1 MKKVISL
8 FISLILVL
16 GCFSGCGNDATTSA
30 SDDATPSASTTPTE
44 SKAPADPIST
54 EPDGIAG
61 VFSVGYGK
69 ANITPDTS
77 VPLAGFGDNQE
88 RYSNQVMDPIYA
100 TCVAFTDEEG
110 TTVLMLGL
118 DLLNTDEDRAN
129 EARALITEATGVP
142 ADYIQFSA
150 THTHSSVDL
159 GNVGGS
165 QQAAAE
171 KFRQGCLEAA
181 KQAMADR
188 KPAQM
193 YATFSR
199 PDDLNY
205 RRYYILED
213 GTYQAYKVGLLPASA
228 VHGHLGKADN
238 LLQLVK
244 FTREGGKDVILVN
257 WQAHYCGAN
266 SINYNGISADYPGVL
281 RNELEQQLN
290 CHAAFVLGG
299 AGNLVCNTKVANT
312 HIVSEYT
319 AESYITHGKLLA
331 AEAVKAAEHFQPAR
345 TGNIHLTA
353 DNFVFNVR
361 KHPVYTFG
369 FGEFACA
376 FAPFEIFDM
385 HARAVRESSPYKY
398 TFYASCANA
407 GNGMRYLP
415 YAEAFDFY
423 SYETSN
429 TLYGKGAGEAL
440 RDQLSEMMAKTFTAS
455 GQSQQEKA
463 EGYLEAPFE
472 PFTNG
477 YTYLNPAPGSLT
489 VTKGMNGYWY
499 MDLLYNG
506 KPARILTRDEA
517 LARTIAGMDSVQL
530 LFDDY
535 NVAVG
540 IVE

>member
-1 MKKVISL
+1 MKKLLALSLSVIMILTL
-8 FISLILVL
+8 FA
-16 GCFSGCGNDATTSA
+16 GCKGGDAT
-30 SDDATPSASTTPTE
+30 
-44 SKAPADPIST
+44 ADNPY
-54 EPDGIAG
+54 GG
-61 VFSVGYGK
+61 QFCVGYGK
-69 ANITPDTS
+69 ADITPQDS
-77 VPLAGFGDNQE
+77 VPLAGFGDNEE

-100 TCVAFTDEEG
+100 TCVAFTDPVG

-118 DLLNTDEDRAN
+118 DLLNSDEDRCN
-129 EARALITEATGVP
+129 EARELITEATGVP
-142 ADYIQFSA
+142 GDYIQFSA
-150 THTHSSVDL
+150 THTHSSVSL
-159 GNVGGS
+159 GALGGTKT
-165 QQAAAE
+165 AAAE
-171 KFRQGCLEAA
+171 IFRQGCLEAA

-193 YATFSR
+193 YSTFTR

-205 RRYYILED
+205 RRHYILDD
-213 GTYQAYKVGLLPASA
+213 GTYQAYKVGLLPSSR

-281 RNELEQQLN
+281 RSELEKQLD

-299 AGNLVCNTKVANT
+299 AGNVVCNTKVTNK
-312 HIVSEYT
+312 HIVNEYE
-319 AESYITHGKLLA
+319 AETYITHGQLLA
-331 AEAVKAAEHFQPAR
+331 AEAVKAAEAFQPAQ

-353 DNFVFNVR
+353 DNFVFEAR

-369 FGEFACA
+369 FGEFGCA

-385 HARAVRESSPYKY
+385 HAMAVREASPYKY

-407 GNGMRYLP
+407 GNGMKYLP
-415 YAEAFDFY
+415 HEESFNYY
-423 SYETSN
+423 CYETDA

-440 RDQLSEMMAKTFTAS
+440 RDQLISMMEGTFAAS
-455 GQSQQEKA
+455 GQSPQEKA
-463 EGYLEAPFE
+463 EGYMSVPFE

-477 YTYLNPAPGSLT
+477 YTYINPAPGSLV
-489 VTKGMNGYWY
+489 VTKGSNGYWY
-499 MDLLYNG
+499 FDLLYNNQ
-506 KPARILTRDEA
+506 PARILVRDEA
-517 LARTIAGMDSVQL
+517 LANQIAGMATVQL
-530 LFDDY
+530 YFDDY

>member
-1 MKKVISL
+1 MKKLLCLLLATLMTACL
-8 FISLILVL
+8 FA
-16 GCFSGCGNDATTSA
+16 GCGGEEKDSL
-30 SDDATPSASTTPTE
+30 S
-44 SKAPADPIST
+44 
-54 EPDGIAG
+54 G

-69 ANITPDTS
+69 ADITPEES

-100 TCVAFTDEEG
+100 TCVAFTDEDG
-110 TTVLMLGL
+110 TTVLMFGL
-118 DLLNTDEDRAN
+118 DLLNSDEDRCN
-129 EARALITEATGVP
+129 EARALITEATGIP
-142 ADYIQFSA
+142 GEYIQFSA
-150 THTHSSVDL
+150 SHTHSSVDL
-159 GNVGGS
+159 GNVGGA
-165 QQAAAE
+165 QYKAAE
-171 KFRQGCLEAA
+171 KFRQGCLAA
-181 KQAMADR
+181 AQQALADR

-193 YATFSR
+193 HATFTR

-205 RRYYILED
+205 RRHYILDD
-213 GTYQAYKVGLLPASA
+213 GTYQAYKVGLLPSER

-244 FTREGGKDVILVN
+244 FTREGGKDVIIVN

-281 RNELEQQLN
+281 RNELETRLD

-299 AGNLVCNTKVANT
+299 AGNVVCNTKVHNT
-312 HIVSEYT
+312 HIVTEYT

-331 AEAVKAAEHFQPAR
+331 DEAVKAAETWQPLQ
-345 TGNIHLTA
+345 TGKIHLTA
-353 DNFVFNVR
+353 DNFVFESR

-369 FGEFACA
+369 FGEFSCA

-385 HARAVRESSPYKY
+385 HALAVREASPYKF

-407 GNGMRYLP
+407 GNGMKYLP
-415 YAEAFDFY
+415 HEDSFNYY
-423 SYETSN
+423 CYETDA

-440 RDQLSEMMAKTFTAS
+440 RDQLIDMMNATFQQS
-455 GQSQQEKA
+455 GQATQEKFD
-463 EGYLEAPFE
+463 GYMSVPFE
-472 PFTNG
+472 PVTNG
-477 YTYLNPAPGSLT
+477 YTYMNPAPGSLT
-489 VTKGMNGYWY
+489 ITKGGNNYWY
-499 MDLLYNG
+499 FDLLLNG
-506 KPARILTRDEA
+506 KLARILVRDEE
-517 LARTIAGMDSVQL
+517 LAKTIASRESVQL

>member
-1 MKKVISL
+1 MKKIISL
-8 FISLILVL
+8 ALSFLLVL
-16 GCFSGCGNDATTSA
+16 GIFSGCEKGGAN
-30 SDDATPSASTTPTE
+30 PL
-44 SKAPADPIST
+44 
-54 EPDGIAG
+54 AG

-69 ANITPDTS
+69 ANITPDDS
-77 VPLAGFGDNQE
+77 VPLAGFGDNEQ

-100 TCVAFTDEEG
+100 TCVAFTDEVG

-129 EARALITEATGVP
+129 EARVLITEATGVP
-142 ADYIQFSA
+142 GDHIQFSA
-150 THTHSSVDL
+150 SHTHSSVTL
-159 GNVGGS
+159 GTVGGS
-165 QQAAAE
+165 KTAAVE

-181 KQAMADR
+181 LQAMADR
-188 KPAQM
+188 KPAKM
-193 YATFSR
+193 EATFTR
-199 PDDLNY
+199 PDNLNF
-205 RRYYILED
+205 RRHYILDD
-213 GTYQAYKVGLLPASA
+213 GTYQAYKVGLLPSER

-244 FTREGGKDVILVN
+244 FTREGGKDVILIN

-281 RNELEQQLN
+281 RSELETQLN

-299 AGNLVCNTKVANT
+299 AGNVVCNTKVHNK

-331 AEAVKAAEHFQPAR
+331 AEAVKAAENFQPAQ
-345 TGNIHLTA
+345 TGKIFLTA
-353 DNFVFNVR
+353 DNFVFETR

-385 HARAVRESSPYKY
+385 HAQSVRENSPYKY

-407 GNGMRYLP
+407 GNGMKYLP
-415 YAEAFDFY
+415 HEESFTYY
-423 SYETSN
+423 CYETDA

-440 RDQLSEMMAKTFTAS
+440 RDQLTDMMAKTFQLS
-455 GQSQQEKA
+455 GQAAQEKA
-463 EGYLEAPFE
+463 EGYMSVPFAPY
-472 PFTNG
+472 TNG
-477 YTYLNPAPGSLT
+477 YTYLNLAPGALT
-489 VTKGMNGYWY
+489 INQGSNGYWY
-499 MDLLYNG
+499 FDLLYNG
-506 KPARILTRDEA
+506 KPARILTRSED
-517 LARTIAGMDSVQL
+517 LAKEIAAMESVQL

-540 IVE
+540 IVK

>member
-1 MKKVISL
+1 MKKIILIPLCLLMLTAL
-8 FISLILVL
+8 FL
-16 GCFSGCGNDATTSA
+16 GCQQSPA
-30 SDDATPSASTTPTE
+30 
-44 SKAPADPIST
+44 ADPL
-54 EPDGIAG
+54 AG

-69 ANITPDTS
+69 YDITPDDS
-77 VPLAGFGDNQE
+77 VPLSGFGDNEE

-100 TCVAFTDEEG
+100 TCVAFTDTDG

-129 EARALITEATGVP
+129 EARKLIIEATGVP
-142 ADYIQFSA
+142 ADHIQFSA

-159 GNVGGS
+159 GSLGGS
-165 QQAAAE
+165 RNAAAE
-171 KFRQGCLEAA
+171 KFRQGCLAA
-181 KQAMADR
+181 AQQALADR

-193 YATFSR
+193 HAAFTR

-205 RRYYILED
+205 RRHYILDD
-213 GTYQAYKVGLLPASA
+213 GTYQAYKVGLLPAER
-228 VHGHLGKADN
+228 VYGHLGKADN

-266 SINYNGISADYPGVL
+266 AINYYGISADYPGVI
-281 RNELEQQLN
+281 RSELERQLD

-299 AGNLVCNTKVANT
+299 AGNVVCNTKVTNT
-312 HIVSEYT
+312 HIVTEYHS
-319 AESYITHGKLLA
+319 ESYITHGQLLA
-331 AEAVKAAEHFQPAR
+331 AEAVKAAENFQPAQ
-345 TGNIHLTA
+345 TGEIFLYA
-353 DNFVFNVR
+353 DKFVFER
-361 KHPVYTFG
+361 REHPVYTFG

-385 HARAVRESSPYKY
+385 HAQSVRENSPYKY

-407 GNGMRYLP
+407 GNGMKYLP
-415 YAEAFDFY
+415 HEDSFNYY
-423 SYETSN
+423 CYETDA

-440 RDQLSEMMAKTFTAS
+440 RDQLTGMIAKTFDAS
-455 GQSQQEKA
+455 GQSPQDKA
-463 EGYLEAPFE
+463 AGYLSTPFE

-489 VTKGMNGYWY
+489 VTKGSNDYWY
-499 MDLLYNG
+499 LDLLLNG

-517 LARTIAGMDSVQL
+517 LAKTIAEKNSIQL

>member
-8 FISLILVL
+8 ALCFLIVL
-16 GCFSGCGNDATTSA
+16 GLFSGCEKKS
-30 SDDATPSASTTPTE
+30 SDSLT
-44 SKAPADPIST
+44 
-54 EPDGIAG
+54 G

-69 ANITPDTS
+69 ADITPDDS
-77 VPLAGFGDNQE
+77 VPLAGFGDNEE
-88 RYSNQVMDPIYA
+88 RYSTQVMDPIYA
-100 TCVAFTDEEG
+100 TCVAFTDEVG

-142 ADYIQFSA
+142 GDYIQFSSS
-150 THTHSSVDL
+150 HTHSSVSL
-159 GNVGGS
+159 SAESGTKA
-165 QQAAAE
+165 AAAE

-193 YATFSR
+193 EATFTR

-205 RRYYILED
+205 RRHYILDD
-213 GTYQAYKVGLLPASA
+213 GTYQAYKVGLLPKER

-244 FTREGGKDVILVN
+244 FTREGGKDIIIVN

-266 SINYNGISADYPGVL
+266 NINYTGISADYPGIL
-281 RNELEQQLN
+281 RNELEKQLN

-299 AGNLVCNTKVANT
+299 AGNVVCNTKVFNT

-319 AESYITHGKLLA
+319 AESYITHGQLLA
-331 AEAVKAAEHFQPAR
+331 AEAVKAAENFQPAQ

-353 DNFVFNVR
+353 DNFVFESR
-361 KHPVYTFG
+361 KHPIYTFG

-385 HARAVRESSPYKY
+385 HAQSVREHSPYKY

-407 GNGMRYLP
+407 GNGMKYLP
-415 YAEAFDFY
+415 HEESFNYY
-423 SYETSN
+423 CYETDA

-440 RDQLSEMMAKTFTAS
+440 RDQLTDMMAKTFTAS
-455 GQSQQEKA
+455 GQSSQEKA
-463 EGYLEAPFE
+463 EGYMSVPFE
-472 PFTNG
+472 PYTNG
-477 YTYLNPAPGSLT
+477 YVYLNPAPGSLP
-489 VTKGMNGYWY
+489 VTKGSNGYWY
-499 MDLLYNG
+499 LDLLYNG
-506 KPARILTRDEA
+506 KVARILTRDEN
-517 LARTIAGMDSVQL
+517 LAKEIAAKDSVQL

-535 NVAVG
+535 NVTVG